1 LKRLLLYIAITLAFL
16 SRSEPV
22 TAQSDTFFKTYG
34 TGSFDEGNDLIQTQN
49 GDFVIVGATGVKGD
63 ESFGDIYVIRT
74 DTGGNVIWTSVIGTG
89 ENDKAHAVT
98 EAPNGDLLIAGV
110 SYGFIGGYDG
120 MVARI
125 DSQGNLLWI
134 RVYGGSEWDFCYD
147 IGNAFNSNGFVVA
160 GSRGNES
167 TGFSDGWIFRIDDN
181 GDIQENQVIGGPDND
196 GFNGMDILQGYYVF
210 SGFSEPEP
218 NNPDYWVHF
227 TNFEL
232 SEIYSEIW
240 GSDSAEKFN
249 DVAITGSVGS
259 PNVTAVGSY
268 QSDQKLNPV
277 SFNLDQTGTRV
288 WSDTIV
294 VPGMENGNWFS
305 VKNAYGNKLAMVGF
319 TDASIAGGGE
329 DILILRR
336 DDMNNYDG
344 STTAGGTKMDMGK
357 GLVVYDSNFYVA
369 GVTTSFTNGLEDV
382 VLMKFDQSLSYED
395 SNEVVIF
402 DTTFTYTVGKEEIS
416 ETSNIRAYPNPTSDL
431 VNIELAT
438 SHDFNNLRVFNINGE
453 LVIESNIRSR
463 SYISLNVSNLSSGVH
478 ILIFS
483 NDNAVKKRSV
493 VKKLIIT
500 DE

>member
-1 LKRLLLYIAITLAFL
+1 MKRLFLYIAIILAFL
-16 SRSEPV
+16 SRSESF
-22 TAQSDTFFKTYG
+22 TAQSGTFFKTYG

-49 GDFVIVGATGVKGD
+49 GDFVIVGATGVRGD

-120 MVARI
+120 MIARI

-210 SGFSEPEP
+210 AGFSEPEP
-218 NNPDYWVHF
+218 NNSDYWVHF

-232 SEIYSEIW
+232 SEIYSETW
-240 GSDSAEKFN
+240 GTDSAEKFN
-249 DVAITGSVGS
+249 DVAITGSLTNR
-259 PNVTAVGSY
+259 NVTAVGSY

-277 SFNLDQTGTRV
+277 SFNLDQNGMRV
-288 WSDTIV
+288 WSDTVFGADEDEWLGVKDGISNEIFMY
-294 VPGMENGNWFS
+294 GYSFS
-305 VKNAYGNKLAMVGF
+305 NIG
-319 TDASIAGGGE
+319 AGKE
-329 DILILRR
+329 DILMMVR
-336 DDMNNYDG
+336 DDNNNIIGLDFFSTSGG
-344 STTAGGTKMDMGK
+344 SELDIARG
-357 GLVVYDSNFYVA
+357 GLVVDSTFIVA
-369 GVTTSFTNGLEDV
+369 GITSSFDAEIEDV
-382 VLMKFDQSLSYED
+382 FLASYGRPFNQIPNVED
-395 SNEVVIF
+395 
-402 DTTFTYTVGKEEIS
+402 T
-416 ETSNIRAYPNPTSDL
+416 
-431 VNIELAT
+431 
-438 SHDFNNLRVFNINGE
+438 
-453 LVIESNIRSR
+453 
-463 SYISLNVSNLSSGVH
+463 
-478 ILIFS
+478 
-483 NDNAVKKRSV
+483 
-493 VKKLIIT
+493 
-500 DE
+500 

>member
-1 LKRLLLYIAITLAFL
+1 MKRLLLYIAIMLAFL

-147 IGNAFNSNGFVVA
+147 IGNAFNSNGFIVA
-160 GSRGNES
+160 GSRGNET

-210 SGFSEPEP
+210 AGFSEPEP

-232 SEIYSEIW
+232 SEIYSETW
-240 GSDSAEKFN
+240 GSDSAERFN
-249 DVAITGSVGS
+249 DVAITGSLTNR
-259 PNVTAVGSY
+259 NVTAVGSY

-277 SFNLDQTGTRV
+277 SFNLDQTGVRV
-288 WSDTIV
+288 WSDTV
-294 VPGMENGNWFS
+294 FGADEDEWLG
-305 VKNAYGNKLAMVGF
+305 VKDGIGPDIFMYGYSYS
-319 TDASIAGGGE
+319 SIGAGKE
-329 DILILRR
+329 DILLMVR
-336 DDMNNYDG
+336 DDFNNI
-344 STTAGGTKMDMGK
+344 SELETTGGDNLDIARG
-357 GLVVYDSNFYVA
+357 GVVVDSNLVLA
-369 GVTTSFTNGLEDV
+369 GVTKSFNAEVEDV
-382 VLMKFDQSLSYED
+382 FLLNLDRNFTQLTLTDDYR
-395 SNEVVIF
+395 
-402 DTTFTYTVGKEEIS
+402 DTTYNYVTGVDEQDLKYNKNHIKV
-416 ETSNIRAYPNPTSDL
+416 YPNPLSNGQLSIDIGDQYKQSVSFRIL
-431 VNIELAT
+431 SINGDEVL
-438 SHDFNNLRVFNINGE
+438 NGE
-453 LVIESNIRSR
+453 LSSGLNQFVVSELNPGVYMILIESDRMNT
-463 SYISLNVSNLSSGVH
+463 
-478 ILIFS
+478 
-483 NDNAVKKRSV
+483 KKTTI
-493 VKKLIIT
+493 KKLVIN
-500 DE
+500 